1 MIFPGRSETLFA
13 RQVQRQQRG
22 VALAL
27 VIWFIAGMSLLVSGI
42 VSIARVDTQMA
53 QLHVARAKA
62 VAAGDGAI
70 HLLMADIL
78 SGKLNI
84 KASRGILTKRYR
96 VGELDVEVSLVPAS
110 GLVNLNSAS
119 AKILSALFVVTAN
132 LGEGEAKIAAD
143 NVVKWRFEKP
153 GTGRRQFAA
162 IEDLLRVDGVSRT
175 MLDGVRD
182 YVMVGRA
189 SGRNTNWSSAPESIL
204 AIMKKADPQKA
215 ENIIKRRGENLGG
228 AGANPGAP
236 GNSEGKGAAINGPY
250 RVDAIVRYGDK
261 SWLRRRWVSRSGT
274 RSESQLPWRIT
285 RTEAPRVIGTG
296 GGPR

>member
-1 MIFPGRSETLFA
+1 
-13 RQVQRQQRG
+13 
-22 VALAL
+22 
-27 VIWFIAGMSLLVSGI
+27 MSLLVSGI

-215 ENIIKRRGENLGG
+215 DSIIKRRGGNPGE
-228 AGANPGAP
+228 AGANPGAAA
-236 GNSEGKGAAINGPY
+236 GSSEGKVAGTNGPY